1 MEFLSNKR
9 LKQLGV
15 GVLIFGFGCAVAK
28 AIYKTVK
35 KETPI
40 NESNLNN
47 QSFKELKPELK
58 IKDQKLIESF
68 SSNLEKEPILV
79 KKKKE
84 LRFTDEDINKR
95 ILIIG
100 DDKFLRNSNIC
111 YKIAKD
117 RFNINE
123 YQLEII
129 DDYNKMTNL
138 GKKFVNKIKNN
149 RNYIG
154 VIFGSHPHSI
164 SGDKKYLD
172 LINNF
177 ECENDSLKIVK
188 CYTSSNSSNLK
199 ITKNN
204 YEKALEDIV
213 SNYLNYDL
221 DSDITS

>member
-1 MEFLSNKR
+1 MEFLNNKR
-9 LKQLGV
+9 LKQLGA

-40 NESNLNN
+40 NENNLNN
-47 QSFKELKPELK
+47 QNFKELKPELK
-58 IKDQKLIESF
+58 INNQKLIESF
-68 SSNLEKEPILV
+68 SSNLKKEPVIA
-79 KKKKE
+79 KKKE
-84 LRFTDEDINKR
+84 LRFTDEDRNKR

-117 RFNINE
+117 KFNINE
-123 YQLEII
+123 DQLEII

-177 ECENDSLKIVK
+177 ECENDSLEIVK

-204 YEKALEDIV
+204 YGKALEDIV
-213 SNYLNYDL
+213 RNYLNYDL
-221 DSDITS
+221 DSNINS

>member
-1 MEFLSNKR
+1 MEFLNNKR
-9 LKQLGV
+9 LKQLGA
-15 GVLIFGFGCAVAK
+15 GVLIFGFGYAVTK
-28 AIYKTVK
+28 VIYKTVK
-35 KETPI
+35 KEPPI
-40 NESNLNN
+40 NGSNLNN
-47 QSFKELKPELK
+47 QSFKELKPEVK
-58 IKDQKLIESF
+58 IKEQKLIESF
-68 SSNLEKEPILV
+68 SSNLKKEPVIA
-79 KKKKE
+79 KKKE
-84 LRFTDEDINKR
+84 LRLTDEDRNKR

-117 RFNINE
+117 KFNINE
-123 YQLEII
+123 DQLEII

-177 ECENDSLKIVK
+177 ECENDSLEIVK

-204 YEKALEDIV
+204 YGKALEDIV
-213 SNYLNYDL
+213 RNYLNYDL
-221 DSDITS
+221 DSNINS